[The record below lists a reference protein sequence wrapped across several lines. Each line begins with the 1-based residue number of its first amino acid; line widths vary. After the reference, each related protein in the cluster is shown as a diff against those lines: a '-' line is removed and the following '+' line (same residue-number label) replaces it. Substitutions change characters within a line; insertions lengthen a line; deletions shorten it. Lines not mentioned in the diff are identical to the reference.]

1 MPFRRT
7 SIDSNQR
14 TGFYSPKRSRVVGS
28 RVVGYDSD
36 ALVYINAV
44 EAADGQALEGSVKDA
59 YNTFVVGC
67 KSDGIW
73 NAIKASCIMAGARTL
88 SGALTPLVGV
98 APSGFNL
105 ASGTYS
111 RVTGLKGDGAAMYLD
126 SNRNNNVDPQNS
138 KHLSVWVSAQVN
150 PTGSFNYV
158 YLGTQWDLTGS
169 SFIGRS
175 GAGARALYASINSLT
190 ATASGVSTT
199 LPGFYGANRSSSST
213 VNFRIPYGQF
223 NAGVTSQTP
232 RNETISIF
240 RGGLGAVYAPQTLS
254 FYSIGESLDLALLDS
269 RVDRLVNDIA
279 FSINTGLSPTA
290 YNINTLKYVN
300 RGYAAGGSLS

>member
-1 MPFRRT
+1 MPIRRT
-7 SIDSNQR
+7 SNRSSYDS
-14 TGFYSPKRSRVVGS
+14 GFYNPEVYSDVGS
-28 RVVGYDSD
+28 RRIFEFDSN
-36 ALVYINAV
+36 ALTYINAV
-44 EAADGQALEGSVKDA
+44 EAADGQALEFNVKVA
-59 YNTFVVGC
+59 YNNFVLGC

-111 RVTGLKGDGAAMYLD
+111 RVTGLQGDGAAMYLD

-150 PTGSFNYV
+150 PTGSLNYV

-175 GAGARALYASINSLT
+175 GVSARALYASINSST
-190 ATASGVSTT
+190 STVSGVSTT
-199 LPGFYGANRSSSST
+199 LPGFCGANRSSSST

-232 RNETISIF
+232 RNETISVF
-240 RGGLGAVYAPQTLS
+240 RGGLGVVYAPQTLS
-254 FYSIGESLDLALLDS
+254 FYSIGESLNLALLDA
-269 RVDRLVNDIA
+269 RV
-279 FSINTGLSPTA
+279 SGLMVAISGA
-290 YNINTLKYVN
+290 V
-300 RGYAAGGSLS
+300 A

>member
-88 SGALTPLVGV
+88 SGALVPLVGV
-98 APSGFNL
+98 APSGFNF
-105 ASGTYS
+105 ASGDYS
-111 RVTGLKGDGAAMYLD
+111 RTTGLVGNGSTKYLD
-126 SNRNNNVDPQNS
+126 TNRAVTADPQNNCHIS
-138 KHLSVWVSAQVN
+138 SYVASV
-150 PTGSFNYV
+150 T
-158 YLGTQWDLTGS
+158 
-169 SFIGRS
+169 S
-175 GAGARALYASINSLT
+175 GAAISLGSIGLSSTGASVLAHSNPIQGRLRCTNYKTGTINASPPSF
-190 ATASGVSTT
+190 A
-199 LPGFYGANRSSSST
+199 GFSRSSSL
-213 VNFRIPYGQF
+213 NFVARSNGS
-223 NAGVTSQTP
+223 G
-232 RNETISIF
+232 ETITESSTAYTI
-240 RGGLGAVYAPQTLS
+240 GGNYTLHRFQSFYYSPRIS
-254 FYSIGESLDLALLDS
+254 FYSIGENLDLALLDA

-279 FSINTGLSPTA
+279 FFINTGLSPTA
-290 YNINTLKYVN
+290 YDIDTLKYVN